1 MFTNWTSENESID
14 EFIREMQLKINNPKD
29 IVFEWIPYDQFSDI
43 KEIVRTVHSA
53 LWKVGPLAFNFK
65 ITKWTRV
72 HTKVKVYNNLFKIY
86 GISQHPD
93 SNDYVMVL
101 DYYQICHQK
110 IAKSYC
116 NTCIEKYIDTEQKW
130 CRTCQIYYLRKY
142 FRNYGGNEKIDD
154 FIQEMQL
161 RINTS
166 KDIVFEWISYD
177 QFNDIKEIGKTVYS
191 ALWRNGPL
199 ISYYSNEK
207 KWTGVQDKEVT
218 FKLCN
223 SQNIINDFLNKV
235 RVYNNIFK
243 IYGIT
248 QNPDSKDY
256 VIVLEKYYNEH
267 AKNYCGT
274 CIEEYTDVKYKWCKL
289 CQIYN
294 LKNFTNYSGNEKN
307 DKFIQKMQLNINN
320 SIDMVFE
327 WVPYNQF
334 KIIKKIGEGGFATVY
349 LAKWKDGPLHFNEE
363 WKRGSYKKVAL
374 KCLNESRDMTDEFL
388 SEIKAYSMNKCGSN
402 VINIFGIS
410 QDPKTNNYIIVL
422 QYVEDIGLCGE
433 IGNVDKSKIYGV
445 MPYVAPEVLRGKPYT
460 KAADIY
466 SFALNICNG
475 IKPEINELE
484 APKYYVVLMKK
495 CWDSSPN
502 NRPNAIEI
510 EKIIY
515 SYNLSPNNEIKKQFK
530 EAEEYRKAN
539 VSSIEISQS
548 ATHPQAIYISRL
560 LNPFTEDLP
569 KYDDND
575 HSECLDCAINPSS
588 TIVKN

>member
-1 MFTNWTSENESID
+1 MTNDFLN
-14 EFIREMQLKINNPKD
+14 
-29 IVFEWIPYDQFSDI
+29 
-43 KEIVRTVHSA
+43 
-53 LWKVGPLAFNFK
+53 
-65 ITKWTRV
+65 
-72 HTKVKVYNNLFKIY
+72 KVKVYNNLFKIY

-223 SQNIINDFLNKV
+223 SQNIINDFLNK
-235 RVYNNIFK
+235 
-243 IYGIT
+243 
-248 QNPDSKDY
+248 
-256 VIVLEKYYNEH
+256 YYNEH

-274 CIEEYTDVKYKWCKL
+274 CIEEYTDVKYKWC
-289 CQIYN
+289 
-294 LKNFTNYSGNEKN
+294 
-307 DKFIQKMQLNINN
+307 
-320 SIDMVFE
+320 
-327 WVPYNQF
+327 
-334 KIIKKIGEGGFATVY
+334 EGGFATVY

-422 QYVEDIGLCGE
+422 QYVEETDVHCDFHAGNILFKYGYVNQYNDTYISDIGLCGE

-588 TIVKN
+588 TIKQLEKYCEQRNLRSLVFGQHIKDSLEH